1 MMIINASNIIFL
13 MFLSTTS
20 GKDISINPRIRVQ
33 RHMFIIVAVNS
44 ILNENFKNILINKM
58 TNDAIA
64 IKLPYV
70 AIFVTRLF

>member
-1 MMIINASNIIFL
+1 
-13 MFLSTTS
+13 
-20 GKDISINPRIRVQ
+20 
-33 RHMFIIVAVNS
+33 MFIIVAVNS

-70 AIFVTRLF
+70 AILLRDYFDYFQPL

>member
-1 MMIINASNIIFL
+1 
-13 MFLSTTS
+13 
-20 GKDISINPRIRVQ
+20 
-33 RHMFIIVAVNS
+33 MFIIVAVNS

-70 AIFVTRLF
+70 ARDYFDYFQPL